1 VNSRRRARRFTT
13 APDDRLDGDARG
25 QLRLPFCVLRI
36 FGLTGSTRIAACLP
50 IMFASLLSACDID
63 SHFIYMPRPISSTV
77 ASQMTQ
83 SSPGAEEIV
92 MSSADGVRLHG
103 WLVNHRD
110 QGAKPLLIYYGGN
123 ADEVSWLL
131 AHAHRFRAHALLL
144 MNYRGYGRS
153 EGVPRQDRLFADAL
167 LAFDAIAAR
176 PGIDRQ
182 RIVVWG
188 RSLGTGVATYVATQ
202 RSVAGVM
209 LVSPY
214 DSMSALAGRHMP
226 YLKWLLTQP
235 FDSLSLAPSVK
246 VPLLAL
252 AAVQDTLIPIEHTQR
267 VVSAWGGPKQ
277 LVVIREGDHNS
288 LSAFP
293 AFWDAIN
300 SFLTPYVSS

>member
-1 VNSRRRARRFTT
+1 MTR
-13 APDDRLDGDARG
+13 
-25 QLRLPFCVLRI
+25 
-36 FGLTGSTRIAACLP
+36 STRIAKYLP
-50 IMFASLLSACDID
+50 IMLASLLSACNID
-63 SHFIYMPRPISSTV
+63 SRFIYMPRPISHAAATQI
-77 ASQMTQ
+77 AQ

-103 WLVNHRD
+103 WLVNHRE
-110 QGAKPLLIYYGGN
+110 QGVKPLLIYYGGN

-131 AHAHRFRAHALLL
+131 AHAYRFPKFALLL

-153 EGVPRQDRLFADAL
+153 EGVPRQDHLFADAL

-176 PGIDRQ
+176 SEINRQ

-188 RSLGTGVATYVATQ
+188 RSLGTGVAAHVATE

-214 DSMSALAGRHMP
+214 DSMSALAERHVP

-235 FDSLSLAPSVK
+235 FDSLSLAPRVK

-252 AAVQDTLIPIEHTQR
+252 AATQDTLIPIEHTQR
-267 VVSAWGGPKQ
+267 VVSAWGGPKR
-277 LVVIREGDHNS
+277 LVALREGDHNS

-293 AFWDAIN
+293 AFWDAIDA
-300 SFLTPYVSS
+300 FLTQYA